1 MTRLVMWRHGVT
13 DWNELGVFQGQ
24 TDIPLNQRGLAQAGL
39 AAPYLA
45 AMRPSAIYCSPMRR
59 AEQTA
64 DALAGLTGHQVIVDA
79 RLAEIDV
86 GTWVG
91 SSLASLMA
99 DDPAVRAAVLA
110 GEDYKRSPTGETMGQ
125 VGLRAGAALREIAES
140 HDGQTVVVVSHGGA
154 IRMGMANML
163 GWSYDTSTGLGGV
176 ANCGWCVLGQRFGRW
191 RIEVYNCT
199 AVAPDPSISTEI

>member
-1 MTRLVMWRHGVT
+1 MTKLVLWRHGVT
-13 DWNELGVFQGQ
+13 DWNEKGVFQGQ
-24 TDIPLNQRGLAQAGL
+24 TDIPLNERGQAQAGL

-59 AEQTA
+59 AQQTA
-64 DALAGLTGHQVIVDA
+64 GVLAGLTRHSVVVDA

-86 GTWVG
+86 GSWMG

-110 GEDYKRSPTGETMGQ
+110 GEDYRRSATGETMAE
-125 VGLRAGAALREIAES
+125 VGVRAGAGLREIARQ
-140 HDGQTVVVVSHGGA
+140 HDGQTIVVVSHGGA
-154 IRMGMANML
+154 IRMGMADML
-163 GWSYDTSTGLGGV
+163 GWSYETSAALGGV
-176 ANCGWCVLGQRFGRW
+176 ANCGWCVLAQRFGRW

-199 AVAPDPSISTEI
+199 AMAPDPAISTEI

>member
-1 MTRLVMWRHGVT
+1 MWRHGVT
-13 DWNELGVFQGQ
+13 DWNEKGVFQGQ
-24 TDIPLNQRGLAQAGL
+24 TDIPLNDRGLAQAAQ
-39 AAPYLA
+39 AAPYLV

-59 AEQTA
+59 AVQTA
-64 DALAGLTGHQVIVDA
+64 DALAGLTKQPVMVDA

-86 GTWVG
+86 GSWMG

-99 DDPAVRAAVLA
+99 DDPVVRAAVVA
-110 GEDYKRSPTGETMGQ
+110 GEDYRRSPTGETMAQ
-125 VGLRAGAALREIAES
+125 VGLRAGACLREIAEK

-163 GWSYDTSTGLGGV
+163 GWSYETSAALGGV
-176 ANCGWCVLGQRFGRW
+176 ANCGWCVLAQRFGRW